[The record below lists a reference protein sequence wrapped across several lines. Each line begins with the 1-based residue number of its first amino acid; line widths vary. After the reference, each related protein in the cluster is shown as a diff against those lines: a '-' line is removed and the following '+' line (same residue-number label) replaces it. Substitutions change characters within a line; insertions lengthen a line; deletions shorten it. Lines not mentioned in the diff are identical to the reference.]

1 MKKCCKHIDITDAKT
16 NLPFVSDCIDRHFT
30 RNDFARML
38 FSFGM
43 DKRNIMILKEA
54 GMLTL
59 LMHINVLLR
68 KRKPLLM
75 QRSMLLLKTMKLL
88 S

>member
-1 MKKCCKHIDITDAKT
+1 MKKCCKNIDITDAKT

-43 DKRNIMILKEA
+43 DKKKYYDLK
-54 GMLTL
+54 
-59 LMHINVLLR
+59 
-68 KRKPLLM
+68 KPGC
-75 QRSMLLLKTMKLL
+75 
-88 S
+88 